1 MRLARRRLARP
12 LSSLF
17 SLNSSASTW
26 PGLRCPVSGITHR
39 NGEGE
44 ASVDGFIFHVLQ
56 FGVIVCGV
64 SPLQLTVKEGLELVF
79 GLNVTAED
87 HETVAGF
94 KLSLVLLEGVEK
106 AKPGIV
112 EIHD

>member
-1 MRLARRRLARP
+1 M
-12 LSSLF
+12 
-17 SLNSSASTW
+17 N
-26 PGLRCPVSGITHR
+26 LRNDVGK
-39 NGEGE
+39 
-44 ASVDGFIFHVLQ
+44 ASVDGFILHVLK

-64 SPLQLTVKEGLELVF
+64 SPLQLAVEEGLELVF
-79 GLNVTAED
+79 GLYVTAEN

-106 AKPGIV
+106 VKPGIV